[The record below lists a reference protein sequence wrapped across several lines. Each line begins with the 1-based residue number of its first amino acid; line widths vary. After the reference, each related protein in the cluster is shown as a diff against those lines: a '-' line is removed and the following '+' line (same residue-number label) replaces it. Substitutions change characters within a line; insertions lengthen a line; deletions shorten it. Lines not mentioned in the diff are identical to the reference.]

1 MKEHYINSD
10 SSVSGFEVF
19 YGKLP
24 SSGSYSYSYLL
35 VDAEVACFSE
45 SAAYGVSLFIQWS
58 WTFFDVIV
66 NFLIVP
72 KIVRFVLQRTKQT
85 TNIAV
90 TT

>member
-45 SAAYGVSLFIQWS
+45 SAAYGVSLFIQ
-58 WTFFDVIV
+58 
-66 NFLIVP
+66 
-72 KIVRFVLQRTKQT
+72 
-85 TNIAV
+85 
-90 TT
+90 